1 MSASLGF
8 DRAVSYYDKS
18 RAIPDWV
25 SSAVTDSIIEL
36 GKLTPRSR
44 VLEIGIGTGRIA
56 LPVLKRG
63 LPVWGIDLSLGMM
76 AELQT
81 KIANRDLCVTLAQA
95 DANALPF
102 PDASF
107 DCVYAVHVYHLVANW
122 QKAVRDAWRTV
133 KRGGCFLV
141 TYHKRDPQ
149 SPNAKLRR
157 RLFELAKEHGIDAR
171 RPGSQ
176 SYDELRSELDKLSP
190 TQLVEIARWLERTVT
205 VSQILGEISKRLFSD
220 TWMIPENVLPQL
232 MPSLRDWAQ
241 REFGRLDYA
250 VREEEEFSWMVLRK
264 A

>member
-1 MSASLGF
+1 MSSLDF
-8 DRAVSYYDKS
+8 DRAVSFYDKS

-25 SSAVTDSIIEL
+25 SNAVTDSIIDF

-63 LPVWGIDLSLGMM
+63 IHVFGIDLSMAMM

-81 KIANRDLCVTLAQA
+81 KVVDPNLRVSLAQA

-102 PDASF
+102 PDATF

-122 QKAVRDAWRTV
+122 RNAVREAWRAV
-133 KRGGCFLV
+133 KEGGCFLV

-149 SPNAKLRR
+149 SPNVKLRR
-157 RLFELAKEHGIDAR
+157 RLFDLAKERGVDAR

-176 SYDELRSELDKLSP
+176 SYEELRGELDQLTP
-190 TQLVEIARWLERTVT
+190 TQLVEVARWVERTVT
-205 VSQILGEISKRLFSD
+205 VAQTLDEIAARLTSD
-220 TWMIPENVLPQL
+220 TWTIPEDLLPQL
-232 MPSLRDWAQ
+232 MPSLREWAQ
-241 REFGRLDYA
+241 KEFSRLDYA
-250 VREEEEFSWMVLRK
+250 VREEEEFRWMVLRK
-264 A
+264 E